1 MVPPLFSGGL
11 HIRTHKALSQ
21 SFCSVTAACRHSLL
35 KGHPFV
41 RCTAREGI
49 PLQTVIAPLTSRQLS
64 VMRPCSVLVSVI
76 AFRVFAY
83 YKIKGVKCQEERGD
97 RESAPVSSLLQQRL
111 HTLHADCQRGC
122 IVEQRRGRRLDNACD
137 SQRDERPVDAYDP
150 SVVAVDPLHHQSGDL
165 PQ

>member
-49 PLQTVIAPLTSRQLS
+49 PLQPVIAPLTSRQLS

-97 RESAPVSSLLQQRL
+97 REPAPVSPLSPRSYSS
-111 HTLHADCQRGC
+111 GC
-122 IVEQRRGRRLDNACD
+122 ILFMPIASVDVLWSSAEVVGRIMPAT
-137 SQRDERPVDAYDP
+137 P
-150 SVVAVDPLHHQSGDL
+150 SAMSAPLML
-165 PQ
+165 TILL